1 MPYAVQPGDIVV
13 PSYWPDSGW
22 SPWHENP
29 AFEVAELPRGSLMFQ
44 ALERYI
50 NGNIQARS
58 FRAKKAER
66 TRMQRAEAIVQDT
79 SGKYNA
85 RWKLSAAHRL
95 KEKPENGGTT
105 PPPSSGPV
113 DVAKIL
119 QFEQDAAAAQQ
130 PLLHAVPGAA
140 RQHEAAQ
147 ALLGCQR
154 R

>member
-13 PSYWPDSGW
+13 PSYWPNSGW

-79 SGKYNA
+79 SGAFQPMPRRLSIVSEPVTPSKYSRNPNA
-85 RWKLSAAHRL
+85 PRFIR
-95 KEKPENGGTT
+95 
-105 PPPSSGPV
+105 
-113 DVAKIL
+113 
-119 QFEQDAAAAQQ
+119 
-130 PLLHAVPGAA
+130 
-140 RQHEAAQ
+140 
-147 ALLGCQR
+147 
-154 R
+154 